1 MCANHITGHPK
12 PMPIGNREPASSKL
26 NECLKKRVK
35 KLKLKRK
42 MPTTYT
48 VYLLFRDKSDKVKH
62 TRITINGMFV

>member
-12 PMPIGNREPASSKL
+12 PMPIGSSTQSL
-26 NECLKKRVK
+26 MNATFKKRVK

-42 MPTTYT
+42 TPTTYT